1 VKTKEEKMDNKK
13 QDIEEAIDLLK
24 SKLGSIQE
32 NTPEV
37 EDDYHRLFLYFVGYQ
52 FEGQEPDELKICDG
66 KDDMGID
73 IYIAE
78 DDRFAIYQ
86 CKLPEWETMEEEYKI
101 ESFGPDLINDAEDA
115 LSFIT
120 NEKGDTKGNKEAKE
134 ARNLYRNKKRISAEA
149 ESDYKLE
156 VYICC
161 FGKLTPAAQDRLDE
175 LKNEWAKK
183 DGNVEIK
190 TIDFDDIAN
199 ILSESS
205 LMRERP
211 KSLRLYYHEEGE
223 VHTRTWGY
231 TLVPAKQF
239 CQFFDDYKMS
249 LFDLNVRY
257 YLEKSHINKEIIK
270 TLNEIKGQ
278 KHFHLLNNGITI
290 SCSGCDYKE
299 PNKGS
304 KTENRKY
311 IILHNPQIINGCQT
325 VISIHRAYHQFT
337 EEQKQQNFEMNCLV
351 PVRMIITS
359 DIDLLSKI
367 VTASNNQNIMSPRNL
382 RSNSRHQ
389 KVLQNRFRELSY
401 KWFYERKDGEFDS
414 FKINPPR
421 WFKKIHFQSKQG
433 TERIVSNEDIAKTW
447 LSFIGFSRD
456 ASERINAFGFESNK
470 YEFLFEKTP
479 KDTHWNLISYGA
491 QAEFDEE
498 KFDNGSPSPEQ
509 YLLSYIIY
517 RFIKASL
524 PTPQQNKKEA
534 IAKLKSS
541 GLLKENPSTEEEKS
555 ALMTNEN
562 FVINQILYNM
572 KEVIVE
578 LYSWIFINAYG
589 PINKETST
597 KILNFK
603 AIKEIYEN
611 PDFIGYAKNHRE
623 TTNPENMLTNCF
635 GFIKDAVGRWY
646 SRNEQDYQSN
656 PRRTRFL
663 HSKDT
668 ITKLKN
674 SLISTNEN
682 TKAYEMTWKKPGIE
696 FLKSLPKL

>member
-1 VKTKEEKMDNKK
+1 MDSKK
-13 QDIEEAIDLLK
+13 QDIKEAIELLK
-24 SKLGSIQE
+24 SKLNSIQE
-32 NTPEV
+32 NTPEI
-37 EDDYHRLFLYFVGYQ
+37 EDDYHRLFLYFAGYQ

-73 IYIAE
+73 IYVAE
-78 DDRFAIYQ
+78 DERFAIYQ
-86 CKLPEWETMEEEYKI
+86 CKLPEWETMEKEQSVQ
-101 ESFGPDLINDAEDA
+101 SFGPKIINEAEDA

-120 NEKGDTKGNKEAKE
+120 NEKGNTKGNKEAQE
-134 ARNLYRNKKRISAEA
+134 ARNRYRTRKRISAEA

-156 VYICC
+156 VYICY
-161 FGKLTPAAQDRLDE
+161 FGKLTPAAEDRLDE
-175 LKNEWAKK
+175 LKNEWGKK
-183 DGNVEIK
+183 DSDVEIN
-190 TIDFDDIAN
+190 TIDFDNIADV
-199 ILSESS
+199 LSESS
-205 LMRERP
+205 LMKERP
-211 KSLRLYYHEEGE
+211 KSLRLYYHEDSE

-231 TLVPAKQF
+231 TLVPAMQF
-239 CQFFDDYKMS
+239 CEFFDDYKMS

-257 YLEKSHINKEIIK
+257 YLEKSHINKSIIT

-278 KHFHLLNNGITI
+278 KNFHLLNNGITI
-290 SCSGCDYKE
+290 SCTNCEYKK

-304 KTENRKY
+304 KAENRNY

-337 EEQKQQNFEMNCLV
+337 EESKQRNFEADCLV

-359 DIDLLSKI
+359 EVELLSEI

-389 KVLQNRFRELSY
+389 KVLQNRFLNQLSH
-401 KWFYERKDGEFDS
+401 KWFYERKDGEFIS
-414 FKINPPR
+414 LKKQPAR
-421 WFKKIHFQSKQG
+421 WFKTSHFQSKQG
-433 TERIVSNEDIAKTW
+433 IERVVSNEDIAKTW

-456 ASERINAFGFESNK
+456 ASERINAFGFDSKK

-479 KDTHWNLISYGA
+479 KDSHWSSIMYGA
-491 QAEFDEE
+491 QTDFDEE

-509 YLLSYIIY
+509 YLFSYIIY
-517 RFIKASL
+517 QFIKASL

-534 IAKLKSS
+534 IIKLKSS
-541 GLLKENPSTEEEKS
+541 GALKENTSPEEEKS
-555 ALMTNEN
+555 ALMTNEE

-578 LYSWIFINAYG
+578 LYSWIFIKAYVS
-589 PINKETST
+589 INKETAT
-597 KILNFK
+597 KILNLK
-603 AIKEIYEN
+603 IIKELYEN
-611 PDFIGYAKNHRE
+611 PDFISFAKNHRE
-623 TTNPENMLTNCF
+623 TPDPENILTNCF
-635 GFIKDAVGRWY
+635 GFIKEAVGRWY
-646 SRNEQDYQSN
+646 SRNKQDYQSN

-674 SLISTNEN
+674 SLISTNED
-682 TKAYEMTWKKPGIE
+682 TKVYGMKWKEPGIE